1 MTPSFEDRLRGAIRG
16 QFVGDAASLGAH
28 WIYNLIEMK
37 RAYPSGVQEFEAP
50 LEGHYHYGKRPGEFT
65 HYGDAALLMLQ
76 SVAELGR
83 FDPVDFG
90 KRFVEKFGS
99 RSYKGYIDK
108 ATRGTLENKTAFEET
123 NPGKPFDFQQ
133 GADDDQLATV
143 SRLAPV
149 VVAHLRD
156 EDLMSVVES
165 ATRVCQN
172 NPRAVAY
179 NQAHALILVE
189 LLQGRDVHSAMH
201 RAEEIIAKDPV
212 YGAEIRKKIRAAM
225 AVTSKSA
232 TDATMEFGQS
242 CPLISSFP
250 SSVQCFVKHSDSFQE
265 TILSTIRADR
275 KSVV

>member
-1 MTPSFEDRLRGAIRG
+1 MMLSLDDRLGGAIWG

-28 WIYNLIEMK
+28 WIYNLSELK
-37 RAYPSGVQEFEAP
+37 RAYPDGVHGFEPP
-50 LEGHYHYGKRPGEFT
+50 LEGHYHHGKRPGEFT

-99 RSYKGYIDK
+99 CSYKGYIDK
-108 ATRGTLENKTAFEET
+108 ATRGTLENKAAFEEA
-123 NPGKPFDFQQ
+123 NPGKIFDFQQ
-133 GADDDQLATV
+133 GADDDQMATV

-149 VVAHLRD
+149 VVAHWRD
-156 EDLMSVVES
+156 ENLLRVVES

-189 LLQGRDVHSAMH
+189 LLQGRDVHSGMH
-201 RAEEIIAKDPV
+201 
-212 YGAEIRKKIRAAM
+212 
-225 AVTSKSA
+225 
-232 TDATMEFGQS
+232 
-242 CPLISSFP
+242 
-250 SSVQCFVKHSDSFQE
+250 
-265 TILSTIRADR
+265 
-275 KSVV
+275 